1 MIENEYKFT
10 VENINRTVKD
20 LQVCHKERC
29 GNHYWYLDEFQ
40 VPNEWIM
47 KLNPDDKTFEIC
59 REVTIWFEH
68 ISTDNSY
75 TPRSCRTIPK
85 TVRKLRKQYEM
96 RLKELK
102 EQKIKNKL
110 MIMAGDFE
118 ECD

>member
-1 MIENEYKFT
+1 MIEDKYKFT

-20 LQVCHKERC
+20 LQVCHEERC
-29 GNHYWYLDEFQ
+29 GNHYWYLKEFQ

-75 TPRSCRTIPK
+75 TPKSCRTIPR
-85 TVRKLRKQYEM
+85 TVRKLRKLYET

-102 EQKIKNKL
+102 EQQIKNKL
-110 MIMAGDFE
+110 LIMAGDFE